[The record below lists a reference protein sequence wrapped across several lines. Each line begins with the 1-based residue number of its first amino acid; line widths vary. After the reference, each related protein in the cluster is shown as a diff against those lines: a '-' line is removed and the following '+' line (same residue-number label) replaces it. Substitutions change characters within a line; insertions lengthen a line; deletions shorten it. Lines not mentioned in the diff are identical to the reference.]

1 MKKRKV
7 MVFIDWYLPGL
18 NAGGPVR
25 TCANMVGRL
34 NDEFDF
40 RIVTRNTDLKSDVP
54 YDSVKSNAWNPRE
67 DQSQV
72 YYFSSA
78 ELTLKNIKKLIQEE
92 QPDVIHL
99 NSLFSPYF
107 TIIPLIAVR
116 QSGISC
122 KVVAGPRGMLSKGAL
137 AIKPLKKKLFIL
149 IARITGLFKNVTW
162 HASTEI
168 EAAEIRKAFG
178 ENLNI
183 KFGIDLAPA
192 INIIRKERIKN
203 TKEAKLFFLGRVS
216 QVKNVMQGLLM
227 LKELD
232 ASYKVTYD
240 IYGPVEEQDYWEKC
254 LEVIKRLP
262 PGITV
267 NLKGLVDH
275 SELTGLLCNYHFLL
289 LLTKN
294 ENYGHAIVE
303 SMVSGCP
310 VIISDRTPWRNL
322 NETNAGWDL
331 SLEDNSK
338 ILKALQQ
345 ALDMNHQ
352 EYNTW
357 SNGAYNKAVEI
368 TGSKKAVEDNKNLF
382 RN

>member
-1 MKKRKV
+1 

-34 NDEFDF
+34 NDEYDF
-40 RIVTRNTDLKSDVP
+40 LIVTRNTDLKSDTP
-54 YDSVKSNAWNPRE
+54 YDSIKSNEWNKRD

-78 ELTLKNIKKLIQEE
+78 ELSLKNIIKLIQEQ

-107 TIIPLIAVR
+107 TILPLIAVR

-137 AIKPLKKKLFIL
+137 AIKPLKKKLFIFL
-149 IARITGLFKNVTW
+149 ARLTGLFKKVTW

-168 EAAEIRKAFG
+168 EAAEIKKAFG
-178 ENLNI
+178 DNLTI
-183 KFGIDLAPA
+183 KLGIDLAPA
-192 INIIRKERIKN
+192 VKIIRKERIKN
-203 TKEAKLFFLGRVS
+203 SKEAKLFFLGRVC

-240 IYGPVEEQDYWEKC
+240 IYGPVEEHDYWEKC
-254 LEVIKRLP
+254 LEVIKILP

-267 NLKGLVDH
+267 NLKGMVDH
-275 SELTGLLCNYHFLL
+275 SQLNNILCNYHFLL
-289 LLTKN
+289 LLTEN

-322 NETNAGWDL
+322 KEVKAGWDL
-331 SLEDNSK
+331 SLEDNSR
-338 ILKALQQ
+338 ILNALQH
-345 ALDMNHQ
+345 ALDMNQQ
-352 EYNTW
+352 EYDVW
-357 SNGAYNKAVEI
+357 SNGAYDKAVEI
-368 TGSKKAVEDNKNLF
+368 TESKKAVEDNKNLF
-382 RN
+382 REN